1 MDVPDLVSADI
12 HLYPFLPDSQPMANN
27 IHLHPPTARPQ
38 ELKIDETAL
47 GALATAVDC
56 LGMRGVQ
63 HNCGTHGLVDLS
75 LP

>member
-1 MDVPDLVSADI
+1 MDVSDLVSADI

-47 GALATAVDC
+47 ATAVDC